1 MAGISSEVSLVG
13 TGLKLFAILLV
24 SLVAGT
30 TFGIWQ
36 GYDPAGL
43 PPEAFMLMHQGAVRG
58 LNLLLPATAAV
69 AIGLT
74 ILLAIRARRN
84 RPVLTAYAL
93 AILLMIVAGLI
104 TRLANQPINAEV
116 MTWSAGAI
124 PAGWEALRDSWW
136 QWHVTRTI
144 ITIVA
149 EIVLVLAVLFD
160 RRY

>member
-1 MAGISSEVSLVG
+1 MAGNSSEVSLVA
-13 TGLKLFAILLV
+13 TGLKLFAILLI

-36 GYDPAGL
+36 GYDPAGF

-58 LNLLLPATAAV
+58 LNVLLPAMAAV
-69 AIGLT
+69 AIVLT
-74 ILLAIRARRN
+74 ILLAIRARHN
-84 RPVLTAYAL
+84 RPILTAYAI
-93 AILLMIVAGLI
+93 AVLLMIAAGLI

-136 QWHVTRTI
+136 QWHVTRTVV
-144 ITIVA
+144 TILA
-149 EIVLVLAVLFD
+149 EIALLLAVLFD
-160 RRY
+160 R